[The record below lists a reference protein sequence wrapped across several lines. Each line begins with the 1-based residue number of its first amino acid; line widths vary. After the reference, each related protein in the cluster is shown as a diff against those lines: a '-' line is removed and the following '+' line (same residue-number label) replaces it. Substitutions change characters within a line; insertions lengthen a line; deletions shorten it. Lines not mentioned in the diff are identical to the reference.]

1 MNSKLDISVERVI
14 RELARVAFFDPLEF
28 WNEDG
33 TVKPLHEMSE
43 DARRAIVGLD
53 VAEMFEGSG
62 EQRRLAGYVK
72 KFKLANKG
80 CLGALRP
87 SPDDVS
93 HQARR
98 CGIHLNAGFAH
109 TRPVDPSGRWGA
121 DVNDLGCRGGGLRP
135 PMIMTFGS

>member
-1 MNSKLDISVERVI
+1 LLEKVNSKLDISVERVI

-72 KFKLANKG
+72 KFKLAHKRLFHG
-80 CLGALRP
+80 
-87 SPDDVS
+87 
-93 HQARR
+93 HQA
-98 CGIHLNAGFAH
+98 A
-109 TRPVDPSGRWGA
+109 
-121 DVNDLGCRGGGLRP
+121 GCRV
-135 PMIMTFGS
+135 